1 MAHKYEAVAQSI
13 RSTIASSLRPHDA
26 LPSERDLMEMHNVSR
41 QTVRAA
47 IARLIDEGLV
57 YNIHGSGTYV
67 GSREIFSKAPKLTSF
82 TEDMASRGFTASSRV
97 LSAAVLDADEEVARR
112 LSIPIGSPCTVL
124 RRLRLAD
131 DEPIAIEEAYL
142 PTAVL
147 DLDRLRLGESLYAQL
162 AELGHEVIRSEQ
174 EITATELDEDQCG
187 LLGVRPGSAALCV
200 LRVSSSRQGRLIE
213 FARDIYRADRYSFRL
228 AVTKDDGKR

>member
-1 MAHKYEAVAQSI
+1 MAHKYEAVAQAI
-13 RSTIASSLRPHDA
+13 RDTIASSLRPHDA
-26 LPSERDLMEMHNVSR
+26 LPSERDLMTVHHVSR

-67 GSREIFSKAPKLTSF
+67 GSRDIFSKAPKLTSF

-97 LSAAVLDADEEVARR
+97 LAAFVVAADEEVARR
-112 LSIPIGSPCTVL
+112 LAVPVASSCTVL

-131 DEPIAIEEAYL
+131 DEPIAIEEVFL
-142 PTAVL
+142 PTTVL
-147 DLDRLRLGESLYAQL
+147 DLDQLRLGESLYAQL
-162 AELGHEVIRSEQ
+162 TVLGHEVIRSEQ
-174 EITATELDEDQCG
+174 EITATALDDEQCT
-187 LLGVRPGSAALCV
+187 LLEVPPGSAALCV

-213 FARDIYRADRYSFRL
+213 FARDIYRADRYSFRI
-228 AVTKDDGKR
+228 AVTKDESKR